1 MELGVWSGRKR
12 YFCRTKIQ
20 FVPIW
25 WLYLPPKTIIGCEFK
40 SARAAQIYITLEICA
55 RNRLGKKQL
64 FIQRGTPLSSAEGGK
79 WSNNLCLQV
88 NFSASQEQTAGYKS
102 APMRP
107 LMPLMHTTIFPD
119 NSSEYF
125 QFLIPIVH
133 YARETLCCFLGNSL
147 HFITQLTP
155 RTTSQFM
162 WHKEKREL
170 ILHTNVKGGGISVN
184 LFFTPS
190 PLVGGS
196 PQGQDYIRS

>member
-1 MELGVWSGRKR
+1 MTIAFIELGVWSGRKR

-125 QFLIPIVH
+125 QFLISIDGR
-133 YARETLCCFLGNSL
+133 ALCKRDTLLFLGQFFAFYYTAYTA
-147 HFITQLTP
+147 HHVPVYVTQ
-155 RTTSQFM
+155 R
-162 WHKEKREL
+162 EKRA
-170 ILHTNVKGGGISVN
+170 N
-184 LFFTPS
+184 FTHE
-190 PLVGGS
+190 
-196 PQGQDYIRS
+196 R